1 MNKFFVKL
9 EKLVNKSKPVS
20 FFTFLLN
27 YQNFI
32 LNSPYKIMKLSRR
45 TLLKLKNKNKKLK
58 PNKYKKLKRQALR
71 GKIKGTQDRPRL
83 SVYRS
88 NENIYAQIIDD
99 TTSKTLLTCSTLD
112 RSIKLTLSTR
122 RNCEASRVIGEK
134 LAELSLEKNIKKI
147 VFDRGPYLYHGRI
160 KALADGARAGG
171 LKF

>member
-1 MNKFFVKL
+1 
-9 EKLVNKSKPVS
+9 
-20 FFTFLLN
+20 
-27 YQNFI
+27 
-32 LNSPYKIMKLSRR
+32 MKLSRR

-58 PNKYKKLKRQALR
+58 PNKYKKCKREALR
-71 GKIKGTQDRPRL
+71 GTVKGTLERPRL

-99 TTSKTLLTCSTLD
+99 TTSKTLVACSTLD
-112 RSIKLTLSTR
+112 RSIRLTLATGSG
-122 RNCEASRVIGEK
+122 CYGSRLIGVK
-134 LAELSLEKNIKKI
+134 LAELSLKKNITKI